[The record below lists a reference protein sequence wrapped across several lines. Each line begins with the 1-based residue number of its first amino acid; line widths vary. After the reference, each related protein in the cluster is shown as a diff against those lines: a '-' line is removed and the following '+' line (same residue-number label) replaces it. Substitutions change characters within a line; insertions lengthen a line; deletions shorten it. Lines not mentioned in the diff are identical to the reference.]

1 MIAVRS
7 RRRMCVIGGRLRSY
21 SGSEMTEELLIIIW
35 AAAANFVGRENL
47 SQYLVILAETTYL
60 ALEQCPSTKALD
72 PTC

>member
-1 MIAVRS
+1 
-7 RRRMCVIGGRLRSY
+7 
-21 SGSEMTEELLIIIW
+21 MTEESLIIIW

-72 PTC
+72 PSC